1 MASPLEAIL
10 TVAADVFQVSRKDLA
25 PASSP
30 DTVEGWDSVAHL
42 NLVMAVE
49 AQFSV
54 TFEPDEIAAMSDLG
68 AIARILES
76 KLPNHAPGSAGS
88 R

>member
-1 MASPLEAIL
+1 MSDRLPEIL
-10 TVAADVFQVSRKDLA
+10 TLAADLFQVPGGRLA
-25 PASSP
+25 AASSP
-30 DTVEGWDSVAHL
+30 DTVDGWDSVQHL

-54 TFEPDEIAAMSDLG
+54 VFEPDEIAAMSDLG
-68 AIARILES
+68 AVARILER
-76 KLPNHAPGSAGS
+76 KLEDQGRN